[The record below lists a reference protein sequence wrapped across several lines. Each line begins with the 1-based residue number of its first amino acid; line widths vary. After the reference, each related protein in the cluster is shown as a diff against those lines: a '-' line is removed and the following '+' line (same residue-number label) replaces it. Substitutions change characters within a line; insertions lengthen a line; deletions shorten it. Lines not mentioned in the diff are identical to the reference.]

1 MNHTHMNAKPA
12 SHTAL
17 SGSVK
22 LGSCRC
28 GMHQKSQNEY
38 LRAKLQETAV
48 KDDEIIEEEA
58 ETVID
63 AELPAECEL
72 PEAIEADSEQG
83 AAVNMEPA
91 EISSDPAVAEAAAE
105 DGTDE
110 EETLSCEGGSCE
122 IKKKTDLSRHRFA
135 DGAEAMEKATI
146 NAITPAPMGGVDCEP
161 REVIYNSGDGT
172 PKEVTLPAP
181 LAAAFHPDSP
191 SYRDARPALT
201 DVTPPEPEPEP
212 EPEPGE

>member
-1 MNHTHMNAKPA
+1 MNRTHMNAKTA
-12 SHTAL
+12 NHTAL
-17 SGSVK
+17 SGNVK

-28 GMHQKSQNEY
+28 GMHQKSEIEY
-38 LRAKLQETAV
+38 QRAKLQEIV
-48 KDDEIIEEEA
+48 SDEITEEDAEA
-58 ETVID
+58 VID
-63 AELPAECEL
+63 AELPAECEI
-72 PEAIEADSEQG
+72 PEEIEEDSEQG

-91 EISSDPAVAEAAAE
+91 EIAADPIVTEEIAADVPE
-105 DGTDE
+105 E

-146 NAITPAPMGGVDCEP
+146 NTIALPVMGGVDCEP
-161 REVIYNSGDGT
+161 REVYYTAGDGT

-181 LAAAFHPDSP
+181 LTAAFHPDSP

-212 EPEPGE
+212 GPEPSGE